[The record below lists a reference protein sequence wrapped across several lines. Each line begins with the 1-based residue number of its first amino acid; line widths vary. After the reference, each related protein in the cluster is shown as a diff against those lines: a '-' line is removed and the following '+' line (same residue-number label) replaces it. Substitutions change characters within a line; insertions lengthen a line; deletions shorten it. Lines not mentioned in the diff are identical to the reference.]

1 MSSHRRPFGTALLLA
16 LVVGCRGEPEPDAYG
31 TFEATEVV
39 VSSRAAGTLL
49 WFGPGEGER
58 VVPGTLLGLVDTT
71 ALALERAQLV
81 AQQATTRARALE
93 AERQIGVLDAQRSVA
108 ERAYARTQR
117 LAAERAATA
126 QQLDQAERDVRVLR
140 AQRAAATAQRQTAA
154 QEVATVTA
162 RLAQLDERLR
172 ESRIESPIEGTV
184 LATYARA
191 GELVPAGQALFRV
204 AALDTLELRAY
215 VVGPQLAAVRLGQTV
230 TVHVDGRPV
239 DGAASG
245 DEPADA
251 AWDGARTGRVERR
264 ALSGRISW
272 ISSRAEF
279 TPTPV
284 QTRDERAELVY
295 AIKVR
300 VPNPDGRLKIG
311 MPADVTLRTPG
322 APAAGPARPART
334 AQVGS

>member
-1 MSSHRRPFGTALLLA
+1 MSSPARPLVAALLLA
-16 LVVGCRGEPEPDAYG
+16 LAAACRGEAEPDAYG

-39 VSSRAAGTLL
+39 VSARTAGTLT
-49 WFGPGEGER
+49 WFRPIEGER
-58 VVPGTLLGLVDTT
+58 VATGTLVGLVDTT
-71 ALALERAQLV
+71 TLALERAQLL
-81 AQQATTRARALE
+81 AQQGATRARALE
-93 AERQIGVLDAQRSVA
+93 ADRQIGVLDAQRGVA

-154 QEVATVTA
+154 QEVATAAA
-162 RLAQLDERLR
+162 RLAQVEERLR
-172 ESRIESPIEGTV
+172 QSRIESPIDGTV
-184 LATYARA
+184 LATYVRA

-215 VVGPQLAAVRLGQTV
+215 VVEPQLAAVRLGQPV
-230 TVHVDGRPV
+230 TVHVDGRRAAGGAGGG
-239 DGAASG
+239 GAADLAPG
-245 DEPADA
+245 A
-251 AWDGARTGRVERR
+251 ARTGRVVRR
-264 ALSGRISW
+264 ALPGRVSW
-272 ISSRAEF
+272 ISNRAEF

-300 VPNPDGRLKIG
+300 VPNADGRLKIG
-311 MPADVTLRTPG
+311 MPADVTLGTPG
-322 APAAGPARPART
+322 APAPGPART
-334 AQVGS
+334 AQVGP